1 MTTNEPATIDE
12 TPTTVVS
19 TPTAPVEAPG
29 PQRAASRTRWIAAIA
44 VSAVVIAGAVGATVL
59 LTGQAPQADVL
70 AWAPRDSVMYA
81 EARLDLPGDQRQQL
95 GRFLSAFPG
104 FDDQAILDQKLAEVM
119 DRLVRGATEGAS
131 DYRTDIDPWFDGQ
144 LSMSFGPLPA
154 DPSDMASGRFLV
166 LVGVDDA
173 VAARAWVDGIVGP
186 DVARSTRSQGSVEIT
201 VVEPASEGAPDG
213 AYATFGPVL
222 ALGDAASVTASID
235 TGGSGGLASSDTFA
249 AASRSLPED
258 RLGYFWMD
266 TAALARWSASV
277 QEQLGGDAAA
287 AMPALPAFFDD
298 ITPAWVAGAV
308 RAEGDAL
315 VIESRSPH
323 VAAIS
328 GDPANRAST
337 LAGLVPANTL
347 VLATTHDVSGNV
359 DRLLSLLRN
368 DPQIATGLQEFES
381 ALGILGGVEGLAG
394 WIGDLGVVVVPEG
407 DGVAGGVVI
416 DPTDRA
422 AAERLLTTLRSFVTL
437 AGGSSGIS
445 IRDESYGSATV
456 TILTIENAGALL
468 DLARGLGSTNLPPT
482 EAPATNL
489 ELAWAVTDDVVV
501 FGSSPS
507 FVRTVLDVPAGDSL
521 AENDRF
527 EELLGRA
534 GREHSG
540 LFWLDV
546 AGARG
551 LVEGLLPADER
562 AEYGSEIRPYV
573 EALDAVL
580 GTQVVGSDVDAAS
593 IYLTVSE

>member
-323 VAAIS
+323 VAAMS

-507 FVRTVLDVPAGDSL
+507 FVRTVLDVPVGDSL

>member
-1 MTTNEPATIDE
+1 MTTNEPTTIDE
-12 TPTTVVS
+12 TPTTVTS
-19 TPTAPVEAPG
+19 TPTTPVEQTAS
-29 PQRAASRTRWIAAIA
+29 RNASRTRWIAAIA
-44 VSAVVIAGAVGATVL
+44 VSLVVIAGAIGATLL
-59 LTGQAPQADVL
+59 LTGDAPDADVL
-70 AWAPRDSVMYA
+70 AWAPADSVMYA

-95 GRFLSAFPG
+95 GTFLSAFPG

-119 DRLVRGATEGAS
+119 DRLVRSATDGTR
-131 DYRTDIDPWFDGQ
+131 DYQTDIDPWFDGQ
-144 LSMSFGPLPA
+144 LSMSFGRLPA
-154 DPSDMASGRFLV
+154 DPSDVASGRFLV

-173 VAARAWVDGIVGP
+173 AAARAWVDGIVGP
-186 DVARSTRSQGSVEIT
+186 DVARSTRSQDSVEIT
-201 VVEPASEGAPDG
+201 VIETASEGAPDG

-222 ALGDAASVTASID
+222 ALGDVASVTASID
-235 TGGSGGLASSDTFA
+235 TGGSGGLASSDTFV
-249 AASRSLPED
+249 AASRSLPGD

-277 QEQLGGDAAA
+277 QEQLGDDSSA
-287 AMPALPAFFDD
+287 AMPALPAFVDGV
-298 ITPAWVAGAV
+298 TPAWVAGAV

-315 VIESRSPH
+315 VIELRSPH

-347 VLATTHDVSGNV
+347 VLATAHDVSGNV
-359 DRLLSLLRN
+359 DRLLTLLRS
-368 DPQIATGLQEFES
+368 DPEVASGLAEFES
-381 ALGILGGVEGLAG
+381 ALGILGGVDGLAG
-394 WIGDLGVVVVPEG
+394 WIGDLGVVIVPEG

-422 AAERLLTTLRSFVTL
+422 AVERLLTTLRSFVTL
-437 AGGSSGIS
+437 AGGSAGIS
-445 IRDESYGSATV
+445 IRDETHGSATV
-456 TILTIENAGALL
+456 TILTIEDAGSL
-468 DLARGLGSTNLPPT
+468 
-482 EAPATNL
+482 L
-489 ELAWAVTDDVVV
+489 ELAEGLGGADVPSAQPPAMTVELAWSVTDDVVV

-507 FVRTVLDVPAGDSL
+507 FVRMVLDVPGGDSL

-527 EELLGRA
+527 EALLGRA

-562 AEYGSEIRPYV
+562 AGYDREVRPYV

-580 GTQVVGSDVDAAS
+580 GTQLVGSDVDAAS

>member
-222 ALGDAASVTASID
+222 ALGDAASVTAAID

-507 FVRTVLDVPAGDSL
+507 FVRTVLDVPVGDSL